1 MKNKIFYLLLI
12 LPVFIFPQKSID
24 GFINNKIDFVLD
36 NDEGKGFMGTIVT
49 EYMKTDSLN
58 DFYNK
63 KAIQPFYKYVE
74 SKYFDKKYLESKN
87 MAYKSLDVSE
97 FHNIFETKPSGYY
110 EYFLETY
117 PSNRFIITS
126 EPKNYQGS
134 FCRGCRY
141 SIYEPFRNF
150 ELSFY
155 DSSKKKISIIKTL
168 YSNVALSIIGIDIF
182 TSKYFNSFFYN
193 TLTVD
198 YSDYKKENKRLK
210 FTIKIYEA
218 IANHD
223 EYSID
228 HYIQQNLKYQDLLM
242 RKVEITGNKEEAIKY
257 LIKNKLDYDEIKPEN
272 YKEEDFKKKD
282 K

>member
-1 MKNKIFYLLLI
+1 MKNKIFYFLLI
-12 LPVFIFPQKSID
+12 LPVFIFPQKSIE

-36 NDEGKGFMGTIVT
+36 NHEGRAFMGSVVT

-58 DFYNK
+58 DFYNRK
-63 KAIQPFYKYVE
+63 TIQPFYKYVE

-87 MAYKSLDVSE
+87 MAYKSLEVSE
-97 FHNIFETKPSGYY
+97 FHNTFETRPSGYY

-126 EPKNYQGS
+126 EPKTYQGS
-134 FCRGCRY
+134 SCRGCRY
-141 SIYEPFRNF
+141 STYEPFRNF

-155 DSSKKKISIIKTL
+155 DSSKKKMSIIKTL
-168 YSNVALSIIGIDIF
+168 YSNVALSVIGIDIF
-182 TSKYFNSFFYN
+182 TSKYFNTVFYN

-198 YSDYKKENKRLK
+198 YSDYKKEDKSLK
-210 FTIKIYEA
+210 FTIKIYET
-218 IANHD
+218 IGNHD
-223 EYSID
+223 EYIID
-228 HYIQQNLKYQDLLM
+228 DHIQQTIKYQDLLM

-257 LIKNKLDYDEIKPEN
+257 LKKNKLDDEEIFPEKF
-272 YKEEDFKKKD
+272 KEEDFKKKD